1 MSSDQRIG
9 GSSPS
14 ERARYSLSPL
24 TFLATFLVMSP
35 NFQQCLRK
43 LLATLF
49 ALPLVLTIGSNASAQ
64 DLGSTDFNVALN
76 LAGLA
81 QGAVS
86 IGALNC
92 SDGSRTFG
100 SSSEMLVGLATDTRV
115 RTQLN
120 LACKPTLNIDSS
132 VKTVSGT
139 MTVPS
144 KGITDGVF
152 IAECS
157 AKSSMAVNANIAV
170 GAAVA
175 GLISLNVTSASAPLA
190 FACTFKGS
198 SASKGTDVFGTI
210 DGYADVSGMCSSA
223 CVALSMTARATV
235 TAASGEFKGQSGT
248 GTYSYSDAFEV
259 PELASIADRLAQMK
273 GSARVR
279 DERVSCPE
287 GAQDCTIYS
296 SNPCPNGEETCSFTK
311 GGQSNQIQCP
321 EGATCTIVAPPNTV
335 ASSST
340 YTKMASSR
348 PPSTMRVNLVNQPGQ
363 TMVLRPMPPTNGS
376 VAKLQGG
383 QPISISGEPN
393 ATCSILLKAKKTVK
407 RTIVL
412 NSNGAASV
420 TYSSAQIKTLAN
432 QLGIPKSAK
441 TKNVSLSA
449 SCSGNSPSA
458 IRTIQLG

>member
-1 MSSDQRIG
+1 MVI
-9 GSSPS
+9 
-14 ERARYSLSPL
+14 
-24 TFLATFLVMSP
+24 
-35 NFQQCLRK
+35 
-43 LLATLF
+43 
-49 ALPLVLTIGSNASAQ
+49 LPLVMTFSGDASAE
-64 DLGSTDFNVALN
+64 DLGSTDFNIALN

-139 MTVPS
+139 MSVPS

-152 IAECS
+152 TAECS
-157 AKSSMAVNANIAV
+157 AKSAMAVNASVAV
-170 GAAVA
+170 GAAVP

-210 DGYADVSGMCSSA
+210 DGYGDVAGMCSSA

-235 TAASGEFKGQSGT
+235 TAATGEFKGQSGS
-248 GTYSYSDAFEV
+248 GTYTYSDAFEV

-287 GAQDCTIYS
+287 GAPDCTIYS
-296 SNPCPNGEETCSFTK
+296 SSPCPNGEDTCSFTK
-311 GGQSNQIQCP
+311 GGDSNQIQCP
-321 EGATCTIVAPPNTV
+321 AGATCTIVAPPNTV
-335 ASSST
+335 SSSSM

-348 PPSTMRVNLVNQPGQ
+348 PPSTMRVNLANQPGQ

-376 VAKLQGG
+376 IAKLLAS
-383 QPISISGEPN
+383 QPISISGQPN
-393 ATCSILLKAKKTVK
+393 ATCSLLLKAKKTVK
-407 RTIVL
+407 RTVVL

-441 TKNVSLSA
+441 TKSVALSA

-458 IRTIQLG
+458 VRTVQLG

>member
-1 MSSDQRIG
+1 
-9 GSSPS
+9 
-14 ERARYSLSPL
+14 
-24 TFLATFLVMSP
+24 
-35 NFQQCLRK
+35 
-43 LLATLF
+43 
-49 ALPLVLTIGSNASAQ
+49 
-64 DLGSTDFNVALN
+64 
-76 LAGLA
+76 
-81 QGAVS
+81 
-86 IGALNC
+86 
-92 SDGSRTFG
+92 
-100 SSSEMLVGLATDTRV
+100 
-115 RTQLN
+115 
-120 LACKPTLNIDSS
+120 
-132 VKTVSGT
+132 
-139 MTVPS
+139 
-144 KGITDGVF
+144 
-152 IAECS
+152 
-157 AKSSMAVNANIAV
+157 
-170 GAAVA
+170 
-175 GLISLNVTSASAPLA
+175 
-190 FACTFKGS
+190 
-198 SASKGTDVFGTI
+198 
-210 DGYADVSGMCSSA
+210 
-223 CVALSMTARATV
+223 MTARATV

-340 YTKMASSR
+340 YSKMASSR

-383 QPISISGEPN
+383 QPISISGQPN
-393 ATCSILLKAKKTVK
+393 ATCSLLLKAKKTVK
-407 RTIVL
+407 RTVVL

-441 TKNVSLSA
+441 TKNFALSA

-458 IRTIQLG
+458 GRTIQLG